1 MISALF
7 DLISAIASA
16 FFQVLGALFHVAAE
30 LLSSAASV
38 ILWPVR
44 AAVGLLFGRWGMAS
58 PWTNLYFLI
67 CGLLLLLLAVLVI
80 WGLWQGYK
88 QRKGHN

>member
-30 LLSSAASV
+30 ILSSVASV

-44 AAVGLLFGRWGMAS
+44 AAV
-58 PWTNLYFLI
+58 
-67 CGLLLLLLAVLVI
+67 GLLLLLLAVLVI